1 MNRPHFSFLPLIL
14 TAFFLCIVTESAAT
28 QEVGLVT
35 VDVKDV
41 AKGYRANS
49 LKLKPVMNDK
59 KELIGTIDDFMFGW
73 DDGVFV
79 ILAVGDVVGLGGPS
93 WLSPSRAL
101 RSTIRTATSSC
112 LAQVKQ
118 LCGNCR
124 FSSIIDDLVTPPSMS
139 SGTREPRLRLF
150 LLSVFVRGA
159 DPADIRRQERLDPF
173 HCSSLS

>member
-14 TAFFLCIVTESAAT
+14 TAFFLCLVTESAAT

-49 LKLKPVMNDK
+49 LRLKPVMNDK
-59 KELIGTIDDFMFGW
+59 KELIGTIDDFMFGR

-79 ILAVGDVVGLGGPS
+79 ILAVGDSSVWVDTS

-101 RSTIRTATSSC
+101 SSTIRTAASSC

-118 LCGNCR
+118 HCGNCR
-124 FSSIIDDLVTPPSMS
+124 FSSTIDDLVTPPSMS
-139 SGTREPRLRLF
+139 SGTREPQG
-150 LLSVFVRGA
+150 S
-159 DPADIRRQERLDPF
+159 I
-173 HCSSLS
+173 

>member
-1 MNRPHFSFLPLIL
+1 MTGPRIAMERLMNRPHFSFLPLIL
-14 TAFFLCIVTESAAT
+14 TAFFPCIVTGSAAT

-35 VDVKDV
+35 VDVADV

-49 LKLKPVMNDK
+49 LRLKPVMNDK
-59 KELIGTIDDFMFGW
+59 KELIGTIDDSC
-73 DDGVFV
+73 
-79 ILAVGDVVGLGGPS
+79 LGGTMASLLSSLSGTSSVWVDTS

-112 LAQVKQ
+112 LAQVKP

-150 LLSVFVRGA
+150 LLSVFLA
-159 DPADIRRQERLDPF
+159 
-173 HCSSLS
+173 

>member
-49 LKLKPVMNDK
+49 FRLKPVMNDK
-59 KELIGTIDDFMFGW
+59 KELIGTIDDFMFGR

-79 ILAVGDVVGLGGPS
+79 ILAVGDFVGLGGHLVAVPFKS
-93 WLSPSRAL
+93 LKIDDPNGNIVLPGASQAAL
-101 RSTIRTATSSC
+101 RK
-112 LAQVKQ
+112 L
-118 LCGNCR
+118 
-124 FSSIIDDLVTPPSMS
+124 P
-139 SGTREPRLRLF
+139 
-150 LLSVFVRGA
+150 VFFYNR
-159 DPADIRRQERLDPF
+159 
-173 HCSSLS
+173 